1 MSAPVAEYLS
11 ELALRL
17 EAHLGRR
24 LAGAW
29 LIGSGAL
36 GDFDGM
42 RSDVDVQAVSTTRLT
57 RTELERLVAA
67 LSHPALRCP
76 VRGLEFVLYARDD
89 LSGSQGPAFQLNLNT
104 GPRMEHHVGYDPD
117 AEPRFWFVLD
127 TAIARERA
135 RPLAG
140 ISPSALLPPSSR
152 PLVLSALREALAW
165 YRAYDGAEAVLAAC
179 RAWAWASQGR
189 WLSKGDAAAW
199 AAAQLPDPA
208 PVSKALARRADPA
221 SAGPTPSEVE
231 GVLDPVERLLAGRA
245 HRPAPAQRKGSA
257 PNRGRAGQDL
267 ARQAAADSQFG

>member
-1 MSAPVAEYLS
+1 MSSPVAEYLS

-42 RSDVDVQAVSTTRLT
+42 RSDVDVQAVCTARLA
-57 RTELERLVAA
+57 RAQLERLVAA

-104 GPRMEHHVGYDPD
+104 GPRMAHHVGYDPD

-140 ISPSALLPPSSR
+140 LPPSALLPPPSR
-152 PLVLSALREALAW
+152 PLVLCALRAALAW

-179 RAWAWASQGR
+179 RGWAWATQGR

-208 PVSKALARRADPA
+208 PVAKALARRAEPA
-221 SAGPTPSEVE
+221 TPGPTPSEVE
-231 GVLDPVERLLAGRA
+231 RVLDPVERLLAGRA
-245 HRPAPAQRKGSA
+245 HRSA
-257 PNRGRAGQDL
+257 PV
-267 ARQAAADSQFG
+267 